1 MNCEALR
8 RMQYKLLRQLNEKFY
23 NLEQMVLT
31 RRIVLRTGPTYFTEE
46 QIGLHLVAGYGN
58 GGKSH

>member
-1 MNCEALR
+1 
-8 RMQYKLLRQLNEKFY
+8 
-23 NLEQMVLT
+23 MVLT